1 MAEKTE
7 KPTEKKRRDSA
18 KKGQTFRSRD
28 LVATAVL
35 ISGVF
40 SWEAVWI
47 LVHLSSFTVL
57 PYYIMIR

>member
-28 LVATAVL
+28 LIATVVL

-40 SWEAVWI
+40 FWGVVLI
-47 LVHLSSFTVL
+47 LVHLSNYTVL
-57 PYYIMIR
+57 PCYIIVR